1 MNEVCVDHVIGH
13 LQLHNKRKILLYS
26 VNTHYMEFQ
35 EEQKKVQDIEFYINN
50 ILVKLK
56 FQEVLNLVLINGKNQ
71 DNIIQHNKNLLYI
84 NLITVSNTPFINS
97 SYFKPLFK

>member
-1 MNEVCVDHVIGH
+1 
-13 LQLHNKRKILLYS
+13 
-26 VNTHYMEFQ
+26 MEFQ

>member
-1 MNEVCVDHVIGH
+1 M
-13 LQLHNKRKILLYS
+13 K
-26 VNTHYMEFQ
+26 FQ
-35 EEQKKVQDIEFYINN
+35 EKQKKVQDIEFYINN

-84 NLITVSNTPFINS
+84 NLITVSNTLFINS